1 MTAGPPGAVLLLSA
15 WVDGGVLRVRLTAS
29 DDLAGPTRPLGVA
42 GDVDGA
48 CELVRRWLQDVAE
61 SGTPPPDGP

>member
-1 MTAGPPGAVLLLSA
+1 VTAGPPGAVLVLAA
-15 WVDGGVLRVRLTAS
+15 WVEGGALRVRLTAS

-48 CELVRRWLQDVAE
+48 CELVRRWLQDVAA
-61 SGTPPPDGP
+61 SDTPAPDGP

>member
-1 MTAGPPGAVLLLSA
+1 VLLLSA
-15 WVDGGVLRVRLTAS
+15 WVDDGTLRVRVTAS
-29 DDLAGPTRPLGVA
+29 DDLAGPTRPVGVA

-61 SGTPPPDGP
+61 PDTARPDGP

>member
-1 MTAGPPGAVLLLSA
+1 VTAGPPGAVLLLSA
-15 WVDGGVLRVRLTAS
+15 WLDEGALRVRLTAS
-29 DDLAGPTRPLGVA
+29 DDLGGPTRPLGVA

-61 SGTPPPDGP
+61 ADGPRPEGP